1 MSNTTTQA
9 KPKKKFRF
17 EITAKQFFL
26 VLAADI
32 LYAIALNCFYVNN
45 KIAAGGLAGIATVIN
60 SFIPIPIGVAVLAMS
75 IPIVIAAWIVKGGSY
90 TIMAVITTI
99 MYSACVDLLSF
110 LPCVT
115 YDKLVAVV
123 CGGLLYGFAAAI
135 TIKARLSSGGTD
147 LLARL
152 LLTRHRSLSLG
163 TMFLFCD
170 GAVVLVSMLVEKNL
184 EIGIY
189 GAIGI
194 VVSSFVGDKLIEGMN
209 RASIYYI
216 IPSGPAQPIADAI
229 MTELERGVTALKGQG
244 MYAKTERQVLMT
256 VVKPAQGYKVK
267 ALVKRIDPGAF
278 VFMAHAAEVAGEGF
292 IDVDASASIERKK
305 GKRK

>member
-1 MSNTTTQA
+1 METKWGKRGAELA
-9 KPKKKFRF
+9 KKLLFV
-17 EITAKQFFL
+17 FL
-26 VLAADI
+26 GNLCYALAINLFLKPNHIAAGGFAG
-32 LYAIALNCFYVNN
+32 LAIALNPWLHVPTGVFVLVLSIPLYVWSIFV
-45 KIAAGGLAGIATVIN
+45 KGWSFMLLGLIGSVMYTFEVDLSALILPAVTHDLLLATLCGGALN
-60 SFIPIPIGVAVLAMS
+60 GVAA
-75 IPIVIAAWIVKGGSY
+75 I
-90 TIMAVITTI
+90 
-99 MYSACVDLLSF
+99 CF
-110 LPCVT
+110 LEAET
-115 YDKLVAVV
+115 N
-123 CGGLLYGFAAAI
+123 
-135 TIKARLSSGGTD
+135 SGGTD

-170 GAVVLVSMLVEKNL
+170 GAVVLISMLVERNL

-194 VVSSFVGDKLIEGMN
+194 MVSSFVGDKLIAGMN

-216 IPSGPAQPIADAI
+216 IPSGPAEPIADAI
-229 MTELERGVTALKGQG
+229 LAELRRGVTRLRGEG
-244 MYAKTERQVLMT
+244 MYARTERQMLMT

-292 IDVDASASIERKK
+292 IDVDASESIQKK
-305 GKRK
+305 KK